1 MGRRGHNQ
9 REIRIK
15 IKIKIRKDHGDLE
28 SDAA

>member
-15 IKIKIRKDHGDLE
+15 IKIRKDHGDLE